1 MILHTLVPVATP
13 GSQGNVLL
21 DGLIDSLQ
29 SERRLV
35 EELTVIM
42 LRQRAAVAAEDLQ
55 GVDDSVYAVQ
65 KVLLTLGE
73 ARKRRHSLNLR
84 LGFAE
89 DIALRDLIE
98 MMGAS
103 APAALRTAG
112 RQLQEAAGKLA
123 KEVAVNRQVLR
134 ESLASGDAYV
144 RALTGTVAPRLGYGE
159 SRGAPDAGQQAKL
172 LNRRV

>member
-1 MILHTLVPVATP
+1 MIAAKPS
-13 GSQGNVLL
+13 SQGTPLL
-21 DGLIDSLQ
+21 DSLIDSLM

-35 EELTVIM
+35 EELTTIM

-73 ARKRRHSLNLR
+73 ARKRRHSLNTR

-89 DIALRDLIE
+89 DIPLRDLIE
-98 MMGAS
+98 VMGSS
-103 APAALRTAG
+103 APDSLRTAS
-112 RQLQEAAGKLA
+112 RQLQETAKTLA
-123 KEVAVNRQVLR
+123 HEVAINRQILR

-144 RALTGTVAPRLGYGE
+144 RALTNTIAPRVGYGE
-159 SRGAPDAGQQAKL
+159 ARVGGDAGLAPKL
-172 LNRRV
+172 LNRRI